1 MTLKIALGC
10 IQPQQN
16 QLLRPRSSSLE
27 HTSALVYISW
37 KAHHNVAPCF
47 QIECAS
53 HCEVQQRDHK
63 TLYRVCTMSVFTLFT
78 NPELCFRCEKRW
90 NERSDFYS
98 FCLKAKTKHSECDC
112 FTVSRSQ
119 QLTWFTWSVWPSRPQ
134 KLLHK
139 LLSLL
144 LFLLLNRWVIKYQ
157 LTGFQHLN
165 WHLETKT
172 RFMSNILSFYRLLL
186 YLTSCP
192 CCSKQSVS

>member
-16 QLLRPRSSSLE
+16 QLLRPHSSFLE
-27 HTSALVYISW
+27 HTSVLVYISW

-63 TLYRVCTMSVFTLFT
+63 TLYRVCMMSVFTLFT

-98 FCLKAKTKHSECDC
+98 FFLKAKTKHSEC
-112 FTVSRSQ
+112 FTQSTAYMVHLVSFALQATKAAFTAIVALASFP
-119 QLTWFTWSVWPSRPQ
+119 LTHPFGHKISVNGVSAP
-134 KLLHK
+134 K
-139 LLSLL
+139 
-144 LFLLLNRWVIKYQ
+144 
-157 LTGFQHLN
+157 
-165 WHLETKT
+165 
-172 RFMSNILSFYRLLL
+172 
-186 YLTSCP
+186 LTSWNEN
-192 CCSKQSVS
+192 SFHE